1 MASVTCNRTG
11 PIAVPP
17 AWTDVWIC
25 PFADGHIQATGLE
38 SQVSVRG
45 CNIVV
50 NTPAAQNFA
59 LIVHELRTNA
69 VKYGA
74 LSSPS
79 GHVTIDGLIEA
90 TNGKGQ
96 LRFRWNESGGPP
108 VVEPTRKGFGSA
120 VLLETAKRF
129 GRAAAAVYHPE
140 GLTYEFRVLLSE
152 IQPSS

>member
-1 MASVTCNRTG
+1 MALAHTHTMLANN
-11 PIAVPP
+11 
-17 AWTDVWIC
+17 AWVGAPLNEIVSQELNG
-25 PFADGHIQATGLE
+25 FE

-50 NTPAAQNFA
+50 STPAAQNFA

-79 GHVTIDGLIEA
+79 GRVTIDGLIEGI
-90 TNGKGQ
+90 NGKRQ
-96 LRFRWNESGGPP
+96 FRFRWNESGGPP
-108 VVEPTRKGFGSA
+108 AIEPTRKGFGSA

-129 GRAAAAVYHPE
+129 GKAAAAVYRPE
-140 GLTYEFRVLLSE
+140 GLTYEFRVLLSA